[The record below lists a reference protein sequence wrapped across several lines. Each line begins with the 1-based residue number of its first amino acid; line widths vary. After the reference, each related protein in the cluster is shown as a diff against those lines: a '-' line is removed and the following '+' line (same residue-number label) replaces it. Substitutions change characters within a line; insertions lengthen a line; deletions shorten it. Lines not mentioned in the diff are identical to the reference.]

1 MVGENSTRILVR
13 AALLLAFA
21 VVLPVGVHSVLGGG
35 GGQMFLPM
43 HLPVFLAG
51 LLVGPVYG
59 GVIGI
64 SAPILSHLLSGMP
77 PLANATLFRMV
88 FELAAY
94 GFFSGLLYKVT
105 KKTLFLT
112 LGSMIA
118 GRIVLGFVVWV
129 AVSWR
134 GFNLSPVIVVGTS
147 VVTGWLGLVAQVI
160 LIPLIV
166 RSVGRENRL

>member
-1 MVGENSTRILVR
+1 
-13 AALLLAFA
+13 
-21 VVLPVGVHSVLGGG
+21 
-35 GGQMFLPM
+35 MFLPM

-105 KKTLFLT
+105 KKNLYFSL

-129 AVSWR
+129 AVMAF

-147 VVTGWLGLVAQVI
+147 VVTGWPGLVAQVI

-166 RSVGRENRL
+166 RSVGRGEQALTEGAQG